1 MPRRFAQLR
10 SLWSAGWPVLGL
22 LGVLSWAITMSAPG
36 QGGFAPALLAALLL
50 LALAGTLS
58 VVRLQQ
64 APRPVRVRTEAAAPL
79 RRQGDP
85 DAAGHIRPRAPGPG
99 CS

>member
-1 MPRRFAQLR
+1 MPRRFALLR
-10 SLWSAGWPVLGL
+10 SCWSAAWPVVGL

-50 LALAGTLS
+50 LAVVGAVA
-58 VVRLQQ
+58 VVRLQL
-64 APRPVRVRTEAAAPL
+64 APRPVRVRIEVTSPL
-79 RRQGDP
+79 HRQVDP
-85 DAAGHIRPRAPGPG
+85 DAAGHIRPRAPGSG

>member
-1 MPRRFAQLR
+1 MPRRIAQLR
-10 SLWSAGWPVLGL
+10 SWWSAGWPVLGL
-22 LGVLSWAITMSAPG
+22 LGVLSWVITMSAPG

-50 LALAGTLS
+50 LAVVGAVA
-58 VVRLQQ
+58 VVRLRQQ
-64 APRPVRVRTEAAAPL
+64 PRPVRIRTELAPL
-79 RRQGDP
+79 RRRQADP